1 MCQAVKC
8 AKCGKTTWAGCG
20 NHVDQVM
27 RNVPV
32 SNRCACDRKTPPGWS
47 RAHQRTPAPVGWGAC
62 SAAEAVWAR
71 SGRASDPLRAHDR
84 PSYATF
90 KIRRH

>member
-8 AKCGKTTWAGCG
+8 AKCGRTTWAGCG

-32 SNRCACDRKTPPGWS
+32 SNRCACDRKTPAGMAESAPADPGTSWL
-47 RAHQRTPAPVGWGAC
+47 
-62 SAAEAVWAR
+62 
-71 SGRASDPLRAHDR
+71 GRLFGR
-84 PSYATF
+84 
-90 KIRRH
+90 

>member
-32 SNRCACDRKTPPGWS
+32 SNRCTCDQKAAVGAGAGGSAGAGSGWL
-47 RAHQRTPAPVGWGAC
+47 
-62 SAAEAVWAR
+62 
-71 SGRASDPLRAHDR
+71 GRLFGR
-84 PSYATF
+84 
-90 KIRRH
+90 